1 MKIDSQLQHDVIAE
15 LEWEP
20 SVDSSQ
26 IGVAAKSGVITL
38 TGAVPRYV
46 EKMEAERLAKS
57 IAGVKAVA
65 NDIEVRLP
73 GASERNDTDIATA
86 ALNAL
91 KWHTSI
97 SDDKIKLSVRNG
109 WVTLDGNVD
118 WQFQRQAARD
128 AVGYLV
134 GVKGVTNDIALSA
147 KPKAKDIKNKI
158 EAAFKRKAE
167 LDASHVQ
174 VDAVDGAVK
183 LKGYVESWM
192 EFSEAERVAWAA
204 PGVASVDNELTV
216 GAFNV

>member
-1 MKIDSQLQHDVIAE
+1 MKTDSQLQHDVIDE

-20 SVDSSQ
+20 SVDSSK
-26 IGVAAKSGVITL
+26 IGVTAKSGVITL

-73 GASERNDTDIATA
+73 GASERNDTEIAAA

-97 SDDKIKLSVRNG
+97 PDDKLKVTVRNG
-109 WVTLDGNVD
+109 WVTLEGNVD

-128 AVGYLV
+128 AVCYLM
-134 GVKGVTNDIALSA
+134 GVKGVVNDIVITA
-147 KPKAKDIKNKI
+147 KPKAKDIKTKI

-174 VDAVDGAVK
+174 VDAFDGAVK
-183 LKGYVESWM
+183 LKGNVDSWT

>member
-1 MKIDSQLQHDVIAE
+1 MKIDSQLQHDVIDE

-26 IGVAAKSGVITL
+26 IGVAAESGVITL

-97 SDDKIKLSVRNG
+97 ADDKIKLTVRNG
-109 WVTLDGNVD
+109 WVTLEGNVD

-167 LDASHVQ
+167 VDASHVQ

-183 LKGYVESWM
+183 LKGNVASWM

>member
-1 MKIDSQLQHDVIAE
+1 MKTDFQLQHDVIDE
-15 LEWEP
+15 LEWQP
-20 SVDSSQ
+20 SVDSSK
-26 IGVAAKSGVITL
+26 IGVTAKGGVVTL
-38 TGAVPRYV
+38 TGAVPRYA

-57 IAGVKAVA
+57 IVGVKAVA

-73 GASERNDTDIATA
+73 GVSERNDTEIAAA

-97 SDDKIKLSVRNG
+97 PEDKIKVTVRNG
-109 WVTLDGNVD
+109 WVTLEGNVD

-128 AVGYLV
+128 AICCLT
-134 GVKGVTNDIALSA
+134 GVKGVANDIALTA

-167 LDASHVQ
+167 VDASHVQ
-174 VDAVDGAVK
+174 VDTAGGAVK
-183 LKGYVESWM
+183 LKGYVDSWR
-192 EFSEAERVAWAA
+192 EFSDAENVAWAA
-204 PGVASVDNELTV
+204 PGVESVDNELTV